1 MKGLTIFIILNH
13 SITLLFLT
21 LLFLV
26 DPLPEGQEWVKSFK
40 VDNETYYISI
50 VNPTD
55 LKTGKNTLQAFVSKK
70 NNPATVP
77 YLLASEKFVIDIDPR
92 MPDMGNHTSPDNEA
106 LELKDNGS
114 YEGNVNL
121 TMTGLWRIHFTVK
134 DLKGNVL
141 AGGDDLKDGFSS
153 LYFDVTI

>member
-1 MKGLTIFIILNH
+1 M
-13 SITLLFLT
+13 
-21 LLFLV
+21 
-26 DPLPEGQEWVKSFK
+26 
-40 VDNETYYISI
+40 
-50 VNPTD
+50 
-55 LKTGKNTLQAFVSKK
+55 KTGKNTLQAFVSKK

-77 YLLASEKFVIDIDPR
+77 YQLASEKFVIDIDPR